1 MTTPSRVRIKN
12 QLALA
17 IHLRMEPEGDYVKL
31 LPGEL
36 CEVSA
41 PPGEPCEFEIVFE
54 AADVVVVYT
63 DAAKTVV
70 MNGARL
76 I

>member
-1 MTTPSRVRIKN
+1 
-12 QLALA
+12 
-17 IHLRMEPEGDYVKL
+17 MEPEGDYVKL